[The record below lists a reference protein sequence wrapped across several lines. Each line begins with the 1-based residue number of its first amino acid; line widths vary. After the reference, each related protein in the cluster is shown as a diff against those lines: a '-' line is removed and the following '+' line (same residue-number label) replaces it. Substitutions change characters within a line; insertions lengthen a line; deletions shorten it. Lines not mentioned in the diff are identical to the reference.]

1 MTDNGLKEHA
11 YIEGAKAQHQNGS
24 GFSGGPRLLADIGA
38 THARFTLETSPGV
51 FESVKVFKCD
61 EYAGIIELLKAY
73 LDQHQAKRIHH
84 AAFALANPIDGD
96 YVRMTNRAWEFS
108 IEDVRREFGLYTLL
122 IVNDF
127 TALAMS
133 LPGLQPDDVMQV
145 GGGQSVAKS
154 VIGVLGPG
162 TGLGVSGLIPTS
174 DGFVTLGSEGGHV
187 NFAPCDEREY
197 AILKFAWKEWP
208 HVSTERLISGPGLE
222 LIYRALADRNQ
233 QAVKPLVAQEI
244 MHGALQEA
252 DPLCLESIDCFC
264 GMLGSFSANLAVT
277 LGAFGGI
284 YIGGG
289 IVPLMGERF
298 HQSSF
303 RSRFEAKGRFSSY
316 LAQIPTYVITTP
328 NPAFYGVSAILSEH
342 LRGRAGDSSLMDRI
356 QAIQAELTPAERRV
370 ATLVLEN
377 PRTVLNEAIVEI
389 ARLADVS
396 QPTVIRFCRSMGF
409 TGLADFKL
417 KFASSLTGTIP
428 VRHSQVRRSDST
440 HDLSA
445 KVIDN
450 TVSAILSFRDQME
463 VHAIDQAIALLRKA
477 NKVEFYAM
485 GNSRAVALDGQH
497 KFFRFRIPTAIYG
510 DAHLF
515 SMAAELLNPGDVV
528 IVVSNSGKLPELLK
542 AVDSALHAGADVIA
556 IAPHQ
561 SPLAKKATVCLAVN
575 HTEDNATFLSMISR
589 ILQLLLIDILTVGL
603 SVDASHDDDSKQK
616 ELSRFSHLLISH
628 LDS

>member
-1 MTDNGLKEHA
+1 MTENGLTERTLTEHS
-11 YIEGAKAQHQNGS
+11 NGL

-51 FESVKVFKCD
+51 FESVQVLKCD
-61 EYAGIIELLKAY
+61 EYSGIIDLLRAY
-73 LDQHQAKRIHH
+73 LDQHPTQRVHH

-127 TALAMS
+127 TALAMA
-133 LPGLQPDDVMQV
+133 LPGLQPGDVMQV
-145 GGGQSVAKS
+145 GGGTPVPKS

-197 AILKFAWKEWP
+197 AILQFAWKEWP

-222 LIYRALADRNQ
+222 LIYRALAHRNKQ
-233 QAVKPLVAQEI
+233 DVKPLAAQEV
-244 MHGALQEA
+244 MHGALNDS
-252 DPLCLESIDCFC
+252 DPLCLESIECFC

-289 IVPLMGERF
+289 IVPLMGVRF
-298 HQSSF
+298 HESAF

-316 LAQIPTYVITTP
+316 LAQIPTFVITTP

-342 LRGRAGDSSLMDRI
+342 LRGRSGDSSLMDRI
-356 QAIQAELTPAERRV
+356 QTIQSELTPAERRV
-370 ATLVLEN
+370 AKLVLEN

-396 QPTVIRFCRSMGF
+396 QPTVIRFCRSLGF
-409 TGLADFKL
+409 AGLADFKL

-428 VRHSQVRRSDST
+428 VRHSQVRKSDST

-450 TVSAILSFRDQME
+450 TVSAILSFRDQLE

-542 AVDSALHAGADVIA
+542 AVDTALAAGADVIA

-561 SPLAKKATVCLAVN
+561 SQLAKRATVCLAVN

-603 SVDASHDDDSKQK
+603 SVDAPQDDVLKRKD
-616 ELSRFSHLLISH
+616 LSRFTNLLISH